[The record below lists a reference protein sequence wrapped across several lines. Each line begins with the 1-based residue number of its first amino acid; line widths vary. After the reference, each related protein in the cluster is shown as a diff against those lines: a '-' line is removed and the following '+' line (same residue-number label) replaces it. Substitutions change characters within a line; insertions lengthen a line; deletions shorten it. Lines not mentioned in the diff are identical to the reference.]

1 MGVALLSAVAAATML
16 GTRYSPSIFVLG
28 SMIILTI
35 YTYTVYCV
43 RCTVYVSIVCLYYS
57 FVSELLQTGVS

>member
-43 RCTVYVSIVCLYYS
+43 RVYCL
-57 FVSELLQTGVS
+57 FV